1 MLRAPAMTTTFEME
15 ERERAEPRL
24 RLVEM
29 SGELDLTN
37 THDLEARLDEL
48 SDDDTILV
56 LDLNRVLFV
65 DSAALHVLFRLAQA
79 RGPDRLGVVLEPT
92 AAIARTL
99 EIVGLP
105 RVVPVR
111 PSADEVLEAVTA
123 TPR

>member
-1 MLRAPAMTTTFEME
+1 MLRAPAMTTFEME
-15 ERERAEPRL
+15 EREQAEPRL

-29 SGELDLTN
+29 SGALDLTN

-48 SDDDTILV
+48 PDDDAILV

-65 DSAALHVLFRLAQA
+65 DSAALHVLFRLARD
-79 RGPDRLGVVLEPT
+79 RGPERFGLVLEPT
-92 AAIARTL
+92 AAVARTL

-123 TPR
+123 APR

>member
-1 MLRAPAMTTTFEME
+1 MLRAPPMTTFEME
-15 ERERAEPRL
+15 EREQAEPRL

-37 THDLEARLDEL
+37 THDLEARLEEL
-48 SDDDTILV
+48 PDDDAVLA

-65 DSAALHVLFRLAQA
+65 DSAALHVLFRLARA
-79 RGPDRLGVVLEPT
+79 RGPERLGFVLEPT

-111 PSADEVLEAVTA
+111 PSADEVLDAVTA
-123 TPR
+123 APR